1 MLMCRMLWSRDA
13 PSHRRIYKGAISE
26 KGFYSHGQKP
36 ASSRQVFLDS
46 TQEGTG
52 TGGHHVNTGPDHC
65 LRPGR
70 DNKCQFGE
78 QHNGKTFRDTV
89 SDAQQG
95 RWDRLHNGEGDS
107 EIFR

>member
-1 MLMCRMLWSRDA
+1 MLWSRDA

-36 ASSRQVFLDS
+36 AFVRQVFLDS
-46 TQEGTG
+46 TREGTG
-52 TGGHHVNTGPDHC
+52 AGGDRVFIGYEHC

-78 QHNGKTFRDTV
+78 QHNGKTVRDTV
-89 SDAQQG
+89 SDAQ
-95 RWDRLHNGEGDS
+95 
-107 EIFR
+107 